1 MLITNLKLVWFELGD
16 IEKIKTGAIKGPNIE
31 IEGEE
36 ELINVD
42 DVGRITDRKVAAKNR
57 TSGLVKR
64 QVTTSKTLAGGDNMA
79 YIEYNRNAGGQFTSR
94 GRGNGSA
101 PSREH
106 HPLFKKHMGRK

>member
-1 MLITNLKLVWFELGD
+1 
-16 IEKIKTGAIKGPNIE
+16 
-31 IEGEE
+31 
-36 ELINVD
+36 
-42 DVGRITDRKVAAKNR
+42 
-57 TSGLVKR
+57 
-64 QVTTSKTLAGGDNMA
+64 MA